1 MPPIL
6 EHISCIHAY
15 SDAFVCA
22 EDIDKA
28 LRALL
33 LVQADKSLEELREL
47 GARELKSFQQSFLKI
62 RGLNKVLLETCLNDC
77 AILETD
83 AGKSKESKVAYI
95 FKHLICST

>member
-1 MPPIL
+1 M
-6 EHISCIHAY
+6 SG
-15 SDAFVCA
+15 FVCA

-28 LRALL
+28 LRTLL

-62 RGLNKVLLETCLNDC
+62 RGLSKALLETCLNDC

-95 FKHLICST
+95 FKHLL